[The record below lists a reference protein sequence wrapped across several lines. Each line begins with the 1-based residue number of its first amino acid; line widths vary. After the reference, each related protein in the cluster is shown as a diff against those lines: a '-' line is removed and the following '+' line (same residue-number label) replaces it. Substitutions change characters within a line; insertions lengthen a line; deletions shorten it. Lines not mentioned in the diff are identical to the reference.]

1 MLKRFLEKWRIWE
14 EALTG
19 IDDLQGDQLLSLE
32 QRVRHIE
39 QQLAQL
45 QPKRRSETEIEQL
58 LSLDKP
64 KV

>member
-1 MLKRFLEKWRIWE
+1 MLKRFLATWRIWE

-19 IDDLQGDQLLSLE
+19 IYDLQGDQLLSLE

-39 QQLAQL
+39 QQLDQL
-45 QPKRRSETEIEQL
+45 QPKRRSEAEIEQL